1 MMKRYLTTMIAMV
14 FSVITV
20 FSVNLYA
27 ENAKHDH
34 DEHRSH
40 DAHVHG
46 IAELTLA
53 QEGQLLEIE
62 FHSPAAN
69 IVGFEHKA
77 STEKQKQMVET
88 AKATLENPRQL
99 FIFNGTRCDIKKTRV
114 DVSALLDHHHDEHDK
129 HAKDD
134 HQEPHSEI
142 TAHYQFSCQQSTK
155 LTSVSVE
162 LLEKF
167 TGIKKL
173 EIQWV
178 ADSKQGADT
187 LNHNAKI
194 IHLR

>member
-1 MMKRYLTTMIAMV
+1 MMKRYLTTMIAML
-14 FSVITV
+14 

-27 ENAKHDH
+27 DNAKHNH
-34 DEHRSH
+34 DAYRDH

-46 IAELTLA
+46 IAALTLA
-53 QEGQLLEIE
+53 QEGQQLEIE

-77 STEKQKQMVET
+77 STEKQKQTVET
-88 AKATLENPRQL
+88 VKAILEKPRQL

-114 DVSALLDHHHDEHDK
+114 DVSALLEHHNDAHDK
-129 HAKDD
+129 HAKDE
-134 HQEPHSEI
+134 HQESHSEI
-142 TAHYQFSCQQSTK
+142 TAHYQFSCLHSAK

-167 TGIKKL
+167 TAIEKL
-173 EIQWV
+173 ETQWV
-178 ADSKQGADT
+178 ADSKQGAET